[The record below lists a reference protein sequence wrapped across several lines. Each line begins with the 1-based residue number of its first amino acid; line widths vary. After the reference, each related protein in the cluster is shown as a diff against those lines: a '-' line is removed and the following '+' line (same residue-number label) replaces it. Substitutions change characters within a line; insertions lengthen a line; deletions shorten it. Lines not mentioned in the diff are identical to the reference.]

1 MCREFFDCAPRV
13 VGEDLG
19 VTIQVVVDNPRE
31 VGADRLVNAVAAH
44 GRYGG
49 PLIVVDFGTA
59 TTFDVVD
66 EEGRYC
72 GGVIATGINLS
83 LEALHRAAA
92 KLPRVAVERPAQ
104 VIGNSTVS
112 AMQSGVYWGY
122 VSMIEGV
129 VARIKAEFGAP
140 MKVIA
145 TGGLAGLFAGATEVI
160 EHVDR
165 DLTMAGL
172 VELYLCRSAAGL
184 ELKGRRDAGRA
195 AVVRAAR
202 RRRRDRAQSQSLRAG
217 RPLADGRSRHQLR
230 RRDPAGGRDRAAR
243 PELHRRAQRGP
254 LRSGPDPCPRGPLRR
269 HPLSVG
275 APALPDLLHPVHRGG
290 AGAQARGGRDRA
302 RDQ

>member
-1 MCREFFDCAPRV
+1 MTKRLLLAIDVGNTNTVFALYREREALGQWRISTVRERTADEYAAALTQLMALKGYGRDEVAAAVIASVVPQALTPLKSMCREFFDCTPRV

-19 VTIQVVVDNPRE
+19 VTIQVVIDNPRE

-44 GRYGG
+44 GRYRG

-92 KLPRVAVERPAQ
+92 KLPRVAVERPPQ

-122 VSMIEGV
+122 VSMVEGV

-145 TGGLAGLFAGATEVI
+145 TGGLAGLFAGATDVI

-165 DLTMAGL
+165 DLTVAGL
-172 VELYLCRSAAGL
+172 VELFYADRS
-184 ELKGRRDAGRA
+184 
-195 AVVRAAR
+195 
-202 RRRRDRAQSQSLRAG
+202 
-217 RPLADGRSRHQLR
+217 
-230 RRDPAGGRDRAAR
+230 
-243 PELHRRAQRGP
+243 
-254 LRSGPDPCPRGPLRR
+254 
-269 HPLSVG
+269 
-275 APALPDLLHPVHRGG
+275 
-290 AGAQARGGRDRA
+290 QASN
-302 RDQ
+302 

>member
-1 MCREFFDCAPRV
+1 MARTLLLAIDVGNTNTVFALYRERQALGQWRISTVRERTADEYAAALTQLMALKGFGQEDIGAAAIASVVPQALTPLKSMCQEFFDCTAKV
-13 VGEDLG
+13 VGENLG
-19 VTIQVVVDNPRE
+19 VGIQITIDNPRE

-44 GRYGG
+44 GRYRG

-66 EEGRYC
+66 GDGRYC

-92 KLPRVAVERPAQ
+92 QLPRVAVERPPQ
-104 VIGNSTVS
+104 VIGSSTVT

-122 VSMIEGV
+122 VSMVEGV
-129 VARIKAEFGAP
+129 VARIKAEFGEP

-172 VELYLCRSAAGL
+172 VELFYANRPQ
-184 ELKGRRDAGRA
+184 
-195 AVVRAAR
+195 
-202 RRRRDRAQSQSLRAG
+202 QSN
-217 RPLADGRSRHQLR
+217 
-230 RRDPAGGRDRAAR
+230 
-243 PELHRRAQRGP
+243 
-254 LRSGPDPCPRGPLRR
+254 
-269 HPLSVG
+269 
-275 APALPDLLHPVHRGG
+275 
-290 AGAQARGGRDRA
+290 
-302 RDQ
+302 

>member
-1 MCREFFDCAPRV
+1 VAGTLLLAIDVGNTNTVFALYRERQALGQWRISTVRERTADEYAAALTQLMALKGLGQEDVGAAAIASVVPQALPPLKSMCQQFFDCTAKV
-13 VGEDLG
+13 VGENLG
-19 VTIQVVVDNPRE
+19 VGIQIAVDNPRE

-66 EEGRYC
+66 HDGRYC

-92 KLPRVAVERPAQ
+92 KLPRIAVERPPQ
-104 VIGNSTVS
+104 VIGSSTVT

-122 VSMIEGV
+122 VSMVEGM
-129 VARIKAEFGAP
+129 VARIRAEFGQP

-172 VELYLCRSAAGL
+172 VELFYAN
-184 ELKGRRDAGRA
+184 
-195 AVVRAAR
+195 
-202 RRRRDRAQSQSLRAG
+202 RAQQSN
-217 RPLADGRSRHQLR
+217 
-230 RRDPAGGRDRAAR
+230 
-243 PELHRRAQRGP
+243 
-254 LRSGPDPCPRGPLRR
+254 
-269 HPLSVG
+269 
-275 APALPDLLHPVHRGG
+275 
-290 AGAQARGGRDRA
+290 
-302 RDQ
+302 